1 MAGSLLIFLAAFC
14 NHMQFSNTT
23 PIVTTDG
30 KAIVLDLSTGSCLR
44 GSAVANLDAEQL
56 GRLID
61 ETMADAGTAFAFGRY
76 AEPRDL
82 YDSEHFA
89 SDGDAENRTIHLGLD
104 LFCVAGTP
112 VSAPLDGTVELLAN
126 NARKLD
132 YGPMVVLRHESGS
145 NEPFFTLY
153 GHLGMEVLDR
163 LQAGQGVIAGQQIA
177 TIGSSPQNGDW
188 PPHLH
193 FQLILDLKD
202 LGVDFPGV
210 ACKSQQEYWLG
221 LSPSPAAFFP
231 ECAAQAL
238 EYSRCN

>member
-1 MAGSLLIFLAAFC
+1 MAGSLLIFLAVFC
-14 NHMQFSNTT
+14 NPMRFSNAA
-23 PIVTTDG
+23 PVVSTDG
-30 KAIVLDLSTGSCLR
+30 KAIVLDLSTGSRLR
-44 GSAVANLDAEQL
+44 DRAVVNLDAEQL

-61 ETMADAGTAFAFGRY
+61 ETMADAGTGFAFGRY

-82 YDSEHFA
+82 YDNEHFA
-89 SDGDAENRTIHLGLD
+89 DGDSENRTVHMGID

-126 NARKLD
+126 NARRLD
-132 YGPMVVLRHESGS
+132 YGPMVVLCHESGFD
-145 NEPFFTLY
+145 EPFFTLY
-153 GHLGMEVLDR
+153 GHLGMEVLDSLR
-163 LQAGQGVIAGQQIA
+163 VGQTVNAGQQIA
-177 TIGSSPQNGDW
+177 TIGSPPQNGDW

-210 ACKSQQEYWLG
+210 ACKSQREYWLG

-231 ECAAQAL
+231 ECAPEAL
-238 EYSRCN
+238 EYS

>member
-1 MAGSLLIFLAAFC
+1 MAGSLLIFLAVFC
-14 NHMQFSNTT
+14 NQMRFSNAA
-23 PIVTTDG
+23 PVVSTDG
-30 KAIVLDLSTGSCLR
+30 KAIVLDLSTGSRLR
-44 GSAVANLDAEQL
+44 GEAIANLEAEHL

-61 ETMADAGTAFAFGRY
+61 ETMADARTGFAFGRY

-82 YDSEHFA
+82 YNNEHFA
-89 SDGDAENRTIHLGLD
+89 DGDAENRTVHLGLD

-112 VSAPLDGTVELLAN
+112 VFAPLDGKVELLAN

-132 YGPMVVLRHESGS
+132 YGPLIVLRHASDS
-145 NEPFFTLY
+145 DEPFFTLY

-163 LQAGQGVIAGQQIA
+163 LRAGQAINAGQQIA
-177 TIGSSPQNGDW
+177 TIGSPPQNGDW

-210 ACKSQQEYWLG
+210 ACKSQQDYWLG

-231 ECAAQAL
+231 ECAPEAL
-238 EYSRCN
+238 EYS

>member
-1 MAGSLLIFLAAFC
+1 
-14 NHMQFSNTT
+14 MQFSNSA
-23 PIVTTDG
+23 PIVSTDG
-30 KAIVLDLSTGSCLR
+30 KAIVLDLSSGSRLR
-44 GSAVANLDAEQL
+44 GIAVANLDAEQL
-56 GRLID
+56 GTLID
-61 ETMADAGTAFAFGRY
+61 ETMADAGTGFAFGRY

-82 YDSEHFA
+82 YDSDHFA
-89 SDGDAENRTIHLGLD
+89 GDGAAEKRTVHLGLD

-112 VSAPLDGTVELLAN
+112 VFAPLDGKVELLAN

-132 YGPMVVLRHESGS
+132 YGPMVVLRHQSDS
-145 NEPFFTLY
+145 DDPFFTLY

-163 LQAGQGVIAGQQIA
+163 LQAGQGINASEQIA
-177 TIGSSPQNGDW
+177 TIGSPPQNGDW

-231 ECAAQAL
+231 ECAPQAL
-238 EYSRCN
+238 EFS

>member
-14 NHMQFSNTT
+14 NHMRFSN
-23 PIVTTDG
+23 PAPVVKTDG
-30 KAIVLDLSTGSCLR
+30 KAIILDLSTGSRLR
-44 GSAVANLDAEQL
+44 GSAVANQDAAQL
-56 GRLID
+56 GGLID
-61 ETMADAGTAFAFGRY
+61 ETMAEAGTGFAFGRY

-82 YDSEHFA
+82 YDSDHFA
-89 SDGDAENRTIHLGLD
+89 SDGAAEKRTVHLGLD

-112 VSAPLDGTVELLAN
+112 VFAPLDGKVELLAN

-132 YGPMVVLRHESGS
+132 YGPMVVLRHESDS
-145 NEPFFTLY
+145 DEPFFMLY

-163 LQAGQGVIAGQQIA
+163 VQAGQAVNAGQQIA
-177 TIGSSPQNGDW
+177 TIGSPPQNGDW
-188 PPHLH
+188 PPHL
-193 FQLILDLKD
+193 LKD

-231 ECAAQAL
+231 ECAPEAL
-238 EYSRCN
+238 EYS

>member
-14 NHMQFSNTT
+14 NHMRFSN
-23 PIVTTDG
+23 PAPVVKTDG
-30 KAIVLDLSTGSCLR
+30 KAIILDLSTGSRLR

-61 ETMADAGTAFAFGRY
+61 ETMADAGTGFAFGRY

-82 YDSEHFA
+82 YDSDHFA
-89 SDGDAENRTIHLGLD
+89 SDGAAEKRTVHLGLD

-112 VSAPLDGTVELLAN
+112 VFAPLAGKVELLAN

-132 YGPMVVLRHESGS
+132 YGPMVVLRHESDS
-145 NEPFFTLY
+145 DEPFFMLY

-163 LQAGQGVIAGQQIA
+163 VQAGQAVNAGQQIA
-177 TIGSSPQNGDW
+177 TIGSPPQNGDW

-231 ECAAQAL
+231 ECAPEAL
-238 EYSRCN
+238 EYS